1 MRHDIPNIGTMSEAY
16 PHLIFHN
23 FKSKLGARV
32 SVIHDFVLQQNSSD
46 GFASNAHI
54 YFLLTARNL
63 VYVTLNKTLKELAQ
77 MRNSLSTGQRCSKVF
92 VSCAQ
97 R

>member
-32 SVIHDFVLQQNSSD
+32 SVIDDFVLQQNSSD
-46 GFASNAHI
+46 GFASNAHM
-54 YFLLTARNL
+54 
-63 VYVTLNKTLKELAQ
+63 YVF
-77 MRNSLSTGQRCSKVF
+77 SI
-92 VSCAQ
+92 
-97 R
+97 